1 MADPGFLV
9 RKPILLPTRVEFASH
24 VDGGEIDFAVRD
36 AKRGTPHLD
45 GHLEPFEDKSK
56 DGRK

>member
-1 MADPGFLV
+1 MRF
-9 RKPILLPTRVEFASH
+9 RKPILLPGRVEFASSSQG
-24 VDGGEIDFAVRD
+24 DEIAFAVRD

-45 GHLEPFEDKSK
+45 GRVVPLEAKSK